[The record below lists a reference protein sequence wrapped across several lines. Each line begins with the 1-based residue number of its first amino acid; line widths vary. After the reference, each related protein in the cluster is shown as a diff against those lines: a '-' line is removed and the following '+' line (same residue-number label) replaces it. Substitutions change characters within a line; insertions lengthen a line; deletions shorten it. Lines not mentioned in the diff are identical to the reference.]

1 MRARP
6 GTCRKILYNRR
17 VLQKFRYLTTWIGL
31 ALASVGCSVQPLT
44 PTPVSEAAV
53 TVTLPLVS
61 VVSVAFTPTPTF
73 QLPAPIVTVPPA
85 NTAEPPTP
93 TSEVVVEISAPT
105 EAAPAPSAGDGL
117 AGVSAE
123 TLPTDTTLPPGVVA
137 PPPSADVAA
146 AEQYC
151 IDWINSERVAAGVAP
166 LARDETLMGI
176 ARARVADMIAR
187 GYTGHNDPVTGESL
201 GRAMMQAAGYTSNYL
216 GENWYG
222 TINAPPIIVE
232 VAMTWFMTDPPHS
245 RNILSPNYVGVGV
258 GIGFN
263 GQQWLLVQNFAGQ

>member
-1 MRARP
+1 M
-6 GTCRKILYNRR
+6 
-17 VLQKFRYLTTWIGL
+17 
-31 ALASVGCSVQPLT
+31 ALVSVGCSVQPLT
-44 PTPVSEAAV
+44 PTPVSEAAA
-53 TVTLPLVS
+53 TATLPTVS
-61 VVSVAFTPTPTF
+61 VVSLAFTPTTLLPSPT
-73 QLPAPIVTVPPA
+73 VTVPPT

-93 TSEVVVEISAPT
+93 TLAVGIEVSAPT
-105 EAAPAPSAGDGL
+105 EAAPVSVAGDGL

-123 TLPTDTTLPPGVVA
+123 ALPTETAVPPGVVA

-151 IDWINSERVAAGVAP
+151 IDWINSERAAAGVAA
-166 LARDETLMGI
+166 LTRDETLMSI
-176 ARARVADMIAR
+176 ARARVADMIER

-201 GRAMMQAAGYTSNYL
+201 GRALMQAAGYTSNYL

-222 TINAPPIIVE
+222 TRQAPPTIVD
-232 VAMTWFMTDPPHS
+232 VAMTWFMTDPPHY

>member
-1 MRARP
+1 M
-6 GTCRKILYNRR
+6 
-17 VLQKFRYLTTWIGL
+17 
-31 ALASVGCSVQPLT
+31 
-44 PTPVSEAAV
+44 
-53 TVTLPLVS
+53 
-61 VVSVAFTPTPTF
+61 
-73 QLPAPIVTVPPA
+73 
-85 NTAEPPTP
+85 EPPTP
-93 TSEVVVEISAPT
+93 TLEIAVESVAPT
-105 EAAPAPSAGDGL
+105 DVPPIPVASDSL
-117 AGVSAE
+117 AGVSAA
-123 TLPTDTTLPPGVVA
+123 TLPTDTPAPPVVVA

-151 IDWINSERVAAGVAP
+151 IDWINSERAAVGVAP
-166 LARDETLMGI
+166 LARDETLMSI

-201 GRAMMQAAGYTSNYL
+201 GRAMMQAAGYTSNYV

-222 TINAPPIIVE
+222 TINAPPAIVD
-232 VAMTWFMTDPPHS
+232 VAMTWFMTDPPHY